1 MTQIGEE
8 ELIKKYKES
17 GDQKY
22 VADLYQPYMPLV
34 YGLCLKYLK
43 NGSEAEDASM
53 DIYLNLLKKL
63 KTHTILNFKSWLYV
77 VAKNH
82 CLDKLR
88 SKSSKFSKESEAKLM
103 YSEQIYHPDIEEDE
117 NELKKLQE
125 CLEKLPESQ
134 KKSIDMFYYQKNSY
148 KEIAADTGWTWSNIR
163 SFIQNGRRNLKICM
177 ENNGK

>member
-1 MTQIGEE
+1 MTQLGEE
-8 ELIKKYKES
+8 ELIEKFKET
-17 GDQKY
+17 GDQKF

-43 NGSEAEDASM
+43 NSSEAEDAAM

-63 KTHTILNFKSWLYV
+63 KTHKVLNFKSWLYV

-88 SKSSKFSKESEAKLM
+88 SKTAKFSKESEAKLM
-103 YSEQIYHPDIEEDE
+103 YYEQVYHPDNEEDE

-125 CLEKLPESQ
+125 CLETLPENQ
-134 KKSIDMFYYQKNSY
+134 KKSIDMFYYSKNSY
-148 KEIAADTGWTWSNIR
+148 KEIASTTGWSWSNIR

-177 ENNGK
+177 ENDGK